1 MTDIAPTAPIKF
13 PALRAVRIR
22 SPFLAIGRGF
32 GTLLHAYCGALELA
46 YLAPWTGPA
55 TLKGPA
61 PEADLEGRDPN
72 W

>member
-1 MTDIAPTAPIKF
+1 MTDITATAPIKF
-13 PALRAVRIR
+13 PAVCAVRTRALLLGLGR
-22 SPFLAIGRGF
+22 SF
-32 GTLLHAYCGALELA
+32 GTLLHAYYGALELA